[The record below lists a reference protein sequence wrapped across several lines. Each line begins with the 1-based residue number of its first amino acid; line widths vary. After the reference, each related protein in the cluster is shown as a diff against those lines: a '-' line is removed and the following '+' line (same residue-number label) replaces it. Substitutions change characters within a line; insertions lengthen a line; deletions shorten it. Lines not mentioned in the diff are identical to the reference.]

1 MNIINKIIS
10 SYLNNKSLYIGEKVT
25 IAEHMIQTAMLAEK
39 NNCSSN
45 LICSSLLHDYGH
57 FILENPDDL
66 VKKEK
71 NGRHEY
77 LGYEFLKKYFVSA
90 NSQFWQNGYALS
102 QYETLHAFVAKKTWL
117 HPLII
122 SCVLLASL
130 FALFFLRRVRRGGLL
145 QKFLAEGMYFNALY
159 RNILIKPLTYVSQSL
174 SQYENRAI
182 VGEYNQDRWHGLSID
197 YTF

>member
-77 LGYEFLKKYFVSA
+77 LGYEFLKKYFLKDVVEPIK
-90 NSQFWQNGYALS
+90 Y
-102 QYETLHAFVAKKTWL
+102 HVKAKKYL
-117 HPLII
+117 ARDKKYYLILSEASKI
-122 SCVLLASL
+122 SLRLQGGIMNDKEAKEFESNEFFKSSIKLRKFDENAKKVGLKIKSINQYKNLLVS
-130 FALFFLRRVRRGGLL
+130 
-145 QKFLAEGMYFNALY
+145 K
-159 RNILIKPLTYVSQSL
+159 LI
-174 SQYENRAI
+174 
-182 VGEYNQDRWHGLSID
+182 
-197 YTF
+197 